1 MKRIIKKKIVSTIY
15 DKTLEPVDS
24 IEKIRSTSSEINKK
38 LIELSYDLPSI
49 TVDSDALKIKFLED
63 DGGY

>member
-1 MKRIIKKKIVSTIY
+1 MKRIIKKKIVAMVD
-15 DKTLEPVDS
+15 DKILEPVGT
-24 IEKIRSTSSEINKK
+24 IEEARSTSSQINKK